1 MLLKTVFVHHKT
13 SLRNC
18 NPPEMSYHTHYT
30 PGNMVSS
37 GDQPCVSLCNF
48 GIILHCF
55 LFSPLQTSQLPQ
67 PLPLTFYSL
76 LLTKALSSLSP
87 EHFVTFIGRC
97 PLHSASQH
105 CRLPSSTLLHFFM
118 LVLTSSSVLL
128 FSVGGLK
135 VLPSW
140 FVDSCA
146 MHFDE

>member
-13 SLRNC
+13 SLRNG
-18 NPPEMSYHTHYT
+18 NPPEMYYHTHYT

-48 GIILHCF
+48 GIILHRF
-55 LFSPLQTSQLPQ
+55 LFFPLQTSQLPR

-76 LLTKALSSLSP
+76 LLTKALSSPSP
-87 EHFVTFIGRC
+87 EHSLEENSTTQGRR

-105 CRLPSSTLLHFFM
+105 CRLPSSTLVHFFM

-135 VLPSW
+135 VLPS
-140 FVDSCA
+140 CL
-146 MHFDE
+146 